1 MRTMPEAIQMTLK
14 ELRKSKKLTQKSLAD
29 KSGVSQ
35 CYICALEQGRKRSP
49 SVDVV
54 RKLAT
59 GLGVKAS
66 RILEALEE
74 AV

>member
-1 MRTMPEAIQMTLK
+1 MCLAAVP
-14 ELRKSKKLTQKSLAD
+14 QKGLSARC
-29 KSGVSQ
+29 GVSQ

-49 SVDVV
+49 SMDVV
-54 RKLAT
+54 RRLAA

-66 RILEALEE
+66 CVLDALEE